1 MLSSLHESLVHDSS
15 WTDRS
20 TLPTAI
26 VLIKI
31 MDSSSETPI
40 ITHSITVK
48 SDLTW
53 SLVVHGVQLS
63 SRNCSCLSSIPMK
76 LNIESFLSL
85 VSVVEH
91 SSVCPGHPDE
101 HFIAMLEAKKGKL
114 LSKDRSAASC
124 LDTYAPV
131 NVDDKLYSKTVRCSN
146 CELLVSKGKC
156 SSCVRYRDSLR
167 KIYHRC
173 QKQKSLS
180 PPCRESTNSHADFSL
195 LTTPEKNKRYTN
207 LRTRLK
213 STEREVK
220 RLHDII
226 DLHNKKEGVT
236 VNEDMHSDLENIMT
250 EMSAKVGKKIPWI
263 RLDGYFGSIS

>member
-20 TLPTAI
+20 TLLTAI

-124 LDTYAPV
+124 LDTLMINFILKLFAALIV
-131 NVDDKLYSKTVRCSN
+131 NC
-146 CELLVSKGKC
+146 LLARGSVHL
-156 SSCVRYRDSLR
+156 VFVIEIHL
-167 KIYHRC
+167 
-173 QKQKSLS
+173 
-180 PPCRESTNSHADFSL
+180 
-195 LTTPEKNKRYTN
+195 EKY
-207 LRTRLK
+207 
-213 STEREVK
+213 
-220 RLHDII
+220 II
-226 DLHNKKEGVT
+226 GGRNKKAFLLLAGNLPIV
-236 VNEDMHSDLENIMT
+236 
-250 EMSAKVGKKIPWI
+250 I
-263 RLDGYFGSIS
+263 RIFPY